1 LGVRQRVRG
10 SRPSHG
16 QQEGLAVVN
25 DSRSDNPD
33 ALSGVLTGTS
43 FVGGLAATAA
53 AALTTDLG
61 RNENR
66 AKSLYRF
73 LFAAGGPVGIGNGNV
88 AENRADADHITHHP
102 MSFRAEARHF
112 VESRP

>member
-1 LGVRQRVRG
+1 
-10 SRPSHG
+10 
-16 QQEGLAVVN
+16 VVN

-33 ALSGVLTGTS
+33 ALSGVLTGAS

-66 AKSLYRF
+66 AKSLNRF
-73 LFAAGGPVGIGNGNV
+73 LFAAGGPC
-88 AENRADADHITHHP
+88 
-102 MSFRAEARHF
+102 RHWQRQRGR
-112 VESRP
+112 ESSGR